1 MSYKEATFQLEF
13 SFYDVIFFIKS
24 PCSVDQQ
31 LKNFKPNFLFEI
43 YQKMIKKNCFI
54 GKNFLYINKR

>member
-31 LKNFKPNFLFEI
+31 LKNFKPKFLFEI
-43 YQKMIKKNCFI
+43 YQKMIKKIVLSVKTF
-54 GKNFLYINKR
+54 YI